1 MPRNPKQDGNL
12 KKGNPDTQF
21 KSGREAVENGH
32 KGGVASGVSK
42 RARKTLRAEL
52 ETLLSTQTVD
62 PKTGEKR
69 ESTVQEAITAAL
81 VKQALKGNTKA
92 FEIIRDTVGEKPA
105 EHITL
110 AEIDPDTVARVEEMV
125 TCRDK

>member
-1 MPRNPKQDGNL
+1 MPRNPKQDENL

-32 KGGVASGVSK
+32 KGGIASGESK

-69 ESTVQEAITAAL
+69 ISTVQEAITAAL

-125 TCRDK
+125 TRRDA